1 MGGRRFIYIT
11 FLLLVGVL
19 HFFYEQYIS
28 KYMLL
33 FVLCLPVLSLLLS
46 LPAMLTA
53 RIQLTGER
61 KVHRGQKASLELE
74 MRCPFILPL
83 YCFTARMGRENLFTG
98 EKTREEKL
106 CLYGITSN
114 TRSITIPT
122 DRCGVVCCTLKRG
135 WAWDYLG
142 LFALPVKLSG
152 DAYITV
158 LPVEEVP
165 VPLPELIENSALTLK
180 PKPGGG
186 YSEEHEL
193 RPYRQG
199 DAINS
204 IHWKLTSKLDS
215 PIVREPQLMQRKRI
229 TLLVNPVEEGEGLES
244 QLGQLLYLTHML
256 IEMGVACTAYF
267 GSLRQYI
274 RAQKDVEVFLKTILS
289 SRKNRGKAP
298 HIRSDQEGLVYTI
311 QPGNGEIKKFTP
323 GKPDTL
329 RTEEEEEEEDE

>member
-1 MGGRRFIYIT
+1 MSGRRFIYIA
-11 FLLLVGVL
+11 FLFLVGVL

-53 RIQLTGER
+53 RIVLTGER
-61 KVHRGQKASLELE
+61 QVRRGQKAALTLE
-74 MRCPFILPL
+74 MRCPFVLPL

-98 EKTREEKL
+98 EKIREEKL
-106 CLYGITSN
+106 YLYGVSN
-114 TRSITIPT
+114 STQRVSVPT
-122 DRCGVVCCTLKRG
+122 DRCGVVCCTLRRG

-158 LPVEEVP
+158 LPVEEIP
-165 VPLPELIENSALTLK
+165 VPMPQLIENSALTLK

-204 IHWKLTSKLDS
+204 IHWKLTSKLDA
-215 PIVREPQLMQRKRI
+215 PIVREPQLMKRKRI
-229 TLLVNPVEEGEGLES
+229 TLLVEPAGEAEALES
-244 QLGQLLYLTHML
+244 QLGQLLYLTNL
-256 IEMGVACTAYF
+256 LLEKGVAFTAYF

-289 SRKNRGKAP
+289 SNRSRGTAP
-298 HIRSDQEGLVYTI
+298 HIRSDQEGLVYAI
-311 QPGNGEIKKFTP
+311 QPGRQG
-323 GKPDTL
+323 D
-329 RTEEEEEEEDE
+329 RA

>member
-1 MGGRRFIYIT
+1 MTGRRFIYIA

-33 FVLCLPVLSLLLS
+33 FALCLPPLSLLLS
-46 LPAMLTA
+46 LPAMLTSS
-53 RIQLTGER
+53 IHLTGER
-61 KVHRGQKASLELE
+61 QVYRGRQASLELE
-74 MRCPFILPL
+74 MRCPFVLPL

-98 EKTREEKL
+98 EKAREEKL
-106 CLYGITSN
+106 CLYGVHNSTQRISV
-114 TRSITIPT
+114 PT
-122 DRCGVVCCTLKRG
+122 DRCGVVCCTLRRG

-142 LFALPVKLSG
+142 LFALPVRLKG

-158 LPVEEVP
+158 LPVEEAPVP
-165 VPLPELIENSALTLK
+165 VPELIENSALTLK

-204 IHWKLTSKLDS
+204 IHWKLTGKLDT
-215 PIVREPQLMQRKRI
+215 PIVREPQLMKRKRI
-229 TLLVNPVEEGEGLES
+229 TLLVNPAEEGEALES
-244 QLGQLLYLTHML
+244 QLDQLLYLIRRL
-256 IEMGVACTAYF
+256 LDSGVPCTAYF

-274 RAQKDVEVFLKTILS
+274 RAQKDADVFLKAILS
-289 SRKNRGKAP
+289 SNRERGKAP
-298 HIRSDQEGLVYTI
+298 CIRSDQEGLVYTVL
-311 QPGNGEIKKFTP
+311 PAVH
-323 GKPDTL
+323 
-329 RTEEEEEEEDE
+329 DEKGGSL